1 MKNPKRM
8 TPGWIKSSQG
18 TYSVMDDKGK
28 FTVIYKDPYWDF
40 NLSPKEFTV
49 RVNQI
54 KKELYKQIE
63 TYGII
68 PLKKVQ
74 LPGLMSK

>member
-1 MKNPKRM
+1 M